1 MNQTRKINLEKLKN
15 TLLIIFAMLFLSMPA
30 YSLTLETGIEYT
42 VDQARIVAFKDTEL
56 TIPTSEFSTYIYD
69 IFYYSN
75 IDAIKAGK
83 LTAGI
88 GFRRELVPFYNKKNK
103 FIGYGVKTE
112 DEPNKKFYYTIQGK
126 LFKYEIS
133 TFNGTYPYKNI
144 AYDEKGNFMNIHL
157 FISEKESFIFDKD
170 KKLLGHWLN
179 DKCYDDK
186 GDITLTR
193 LYP

>member
-1 MNQTRKINLEKLKN
+1 MNQTRKIDLEKLKK
-15 TLLIIFAMLFLSMPA
+15 TLLVIFAMLFLSMPA
-30 YSLTLETGIEYT
+30 NSLTLEAGIEYT
-42 VDQARIVAFKDTEL
+42 VDQARIVAFEDTKL

-75 IDAIKAGK
+75 KDALKKDIY
-83 LTAGI
+83 TI
-88 GFRRELVPFYNKKNK
+88 NMGFERQLIPFYKGKK
-103 FIGYGVKTE
+103 FIGYGVKSE

-144 AYDEKGNFMNIHL
+144 AYDEKGNFINIHL
-157 FISEKESFIFDKD
+157 FVSEKESFIFDKD

-179 DKCYDDK
+179 NNCYDDK
-186 GDITLTR
+186 GNITLTR